1 MTTPIMAGIR
11 YWFLCN
17 SSASELS
24 DEDVDIADGDPMMF
38 ELSVKLGSSGS
49 LIFIVLESV
58 LSSFLC
64 NEKASQCCEI

>member
-38 ELSVKLGSSGS
+38 ESSVKLGSSGS
-49 LIFIVLESV
+49 LIFIVLESGCAR
-58 LSSFLC
+58 LMCLY
-64 NEKASQCCEI
+64 NQN